1 MHFISICKIIS
12 CLQIMGGARVCKI
25 ANFRSN
31 WKLKQCQLQVSV
43 AVRLLTPE
51 VLFLLTFEWFY
62 KISWWFRRIF
72 DIQAKRIIFDAIDK
86 LEKRKNK
93 TGRGKSLKGI
103 IMTDVTTHQAPMA
116 ISTPNSWFVSLSSW
130 SWLWPA
136 VSPSCSSVRFISS
149 LRPQSVSC
157 VCVKLL
163 LFARPIDK

>member
-1 MHFISICKIIS
+1 MQNCK
-12 CLQIMGGARVCKI
+12 
-25 ANFRSN
+25 FPF
-31 WKLKQCQLQVSV
+31 KLKTQIVPIASQCCYQTPY
-43 AVRLLTPE
+43 LTRIHL
-51 VLFLLTFEWFY
+51 VLFLLIFEWFY
-62 KISWWFRRIF
+62 KISRWFRRIF
-72 DIQAKRIIFDAIDK
+72 DIQAKRIIFHAIDK

-136 VSPSCSSVRFISS
+136 VSPSCSSVRFISC